1 MNVAGMAG
9 SQFGS
14 SKMSA
19 VRASQALLGKLKAP
33 EVNVIVLD
41 DDGIDVT
48 PLSLLGASKNTVN
61 KAAVLP
67 AAVESSIITRVYDIL
82 K

>member
-1 MNVAGMAG
+1 MSG
-9 SQFGS
+9 SQLGS
-14 SKMSA
+14 SRMSV

-33 EVNVIVLD
+33 EVNVTVLD
-41 DDGIDVT
+41 DDGFDVT
-48 PLSLLGASKNTVN
+48 PLSLLGASKGIAN

-67 AAVESSIITRVYDIL
+67 AAVESSVVTRVYDFL